1 MKDFILLTGA
11 TSTIGQKIADKLC
24 SEYNLILHGRNE
36 SKLNKLKDLCSL
48 TSEVLIWNYD
58 LNNIDNIES
67 DFSEFIVQNQIRVVS
82 LIHCA
87 GVLNMMPAKVTSL
100 VSIKETLN
108 VNFISVTQLFK
119 SLISRKVNQTAFRN
133 AIFISSTA
141 SNFGAK
147 AFGIYS
153 ASKSALDAFMRCMAV
168 ELAPNVR
175 LNSVLPGAIYSE
187 MTDNIFR
194 NEELISR
201 MKLDYP
207 LGFGEPIDVANLV
220 EFLVSEKSRWIT
232 GQQFIIDGGRT
243 INITG

>member
-11 TSTIGQKIADKLC
+11 TSAVGQKIAEKLC

-36 SKLNKLKDLCSL
+36 SKLKQIKNLCSL
-48 TSEVLIWNYD
+48 TSEVLLWKYD
-58 LNNIDNIES
+58 LNTVDKIES
-67 DFSEFIVQNQIRVVS
+67 DFSEFISQHQIRVTC

-87 GVLNMMPAKVTSL
+87 GVLNIMPIKVTSIAE
-100 VSIKETLN
+100 IKETLN
-108 VNFISVTQLFK
+108 VNFISVTQLIK
-119 SLISRKVNQTAFRN
+119 SLISRKVNQSAFRN
-133 AIFISSTA
+133 AVFISSIA

-153 ASKSALDAFMRCMAV
+153 ASKCALDAFMRCMAV

-175 LNSVLPGAIYSE
+175 LNSILPGAIYSE
-187 MTDNIFR
+187 MTENIFS

-207 LGFGEPIDVANLV
+207 LGLGQPLDVANLV
-220 EFLVSEKSRWIT
+220 EFLVSDKSKWIT

-243 INITG
+243 INISG